1 MLQSVNMSVTAVKS
15 MQAIDDWMDT
25 INANLNGIGK
35 TAFKESE
42 ISFGG
47 NITYTLRTPRQDMAG
62 EMVGEQA
69 LTVGNT
75 KINWKQGTIVSSTQ
89 DQHLAIQGEGFFAV
103 INPEIYAGDGFIE
116 KNPATGDLEY
126 NAGGTFMGKAY
137 LTRDGEFEW
146 RLIPSIS
153 ATDPILV
160 TKEGFLVFAD
170 IDDAGGTN
178 GNSDNVYAAV
188 YKSQWDN
195 PSVKSRPS
203 VVMPTYEISVL
214 PPAPT
219 NLIAV
224 STSIEPSIFTDLQQ
238 LKYSVYGST
247 YYEAPT
253 AGSAKTIVNGSN
265 GNLDKFSPAST
276 FNGTRLLEKAIE
288 ASNTST
294 ERNITHLSMLGKIYN
309 GFVQL
314 IKVYNSNT
322 DEVLGFIR

>member
-75 KINWKQGTIVSSTQ
+75 RVNWRQGTIVSSTQ
-89 DQHLAIQGEGFFAV
+89 DTHFAVQGEGFFAV
-103 INPEIYAGDGFIE
+103 VDIRNHIAGT
-116 KNPATGDLEY
+116 TGDVTKVADELIF
-126 NAGGTFMGKAY
+126 NAGGNAEGKVY
-137 LTRDGEFEW
+137 LTRNGEF
-146 RLIPSIS
+146 RFALVPSVS
-153 ATDPILV
+153 TTNPILV
-160 TKEGFLVFAD
+160 DNNGMAVLSDRTPLNGSYGFIFKSSFDTPSDPTFATIGKE
-170 IDDAGGTN
+170 
-178 GNSDNVYAAV
+178 
-188 YKSQWDN
+188 
-195 PSVKSRPS
+195 RPS
-203 VVMPTYEISVL
+203 VFQPDYDPTLTGTLVNAIDY
-214 PPAPT
+214 
-219 NLIAV
+219 
-224 STSIEPSIFTDLQQ
+224 QQ
-238 LKYSVYGST
+238 LQYSKFGSS
-247 YYEAPT
+247 YYVAPT
-253 AGSAKTIVNGSN
+253 ANSIKPIINGSN
-265 GNLDKFSPAST
+265 DVLNTYQLGGPETGSM
-276 FNGTRLLEKAIE
+276 LLEKSLE